1 MLLIGL
7 NLFKKKHSK
16 VFQKYCLHLTGKI
29 SSEQLSKVEEVEPF
43 GHSGAPKNETM
54 PYFDHFPRLGKI
66 DPYAKCI
73 SVLWMMKYEDDI
85 DDVLVG

>member
-7 NLFKKKHSK
+7 ILFKKNSK

-43 GHSGAPKNETM
+43 GHSGAPKKMKQCHTLTI
-54 PYFDHFPRLGKI
+54 FPVLGKLTHMGQFLQ
-66 DPYAKCI
+66 DEEKVQPM
-73 SVLWMMKYEDDI
+73 S
-85 DDVLVG
+85 